1 MELKSHYYQNLHI
14 HKLPYTSSSQNHRD
28 NFYYKRNNSKKL
40 LEKDNI
46 RKIGDSFNKK
56 SNYKFNLCPLGSLT
70 IEINKNNNSYQIQNL
85 TNEKNNIDKE
95 KLIVNKANMRLKNK
109 LDKNISFIIKNEK
122 RENSFNKKDITP
134 NLLKHMTVK
143 SKNNNDN
150 IFMKN
155 LESTSAYALLD
166 SNKRNNNNNNF
177 EIKPNYLQCDF
188 EKMKLM
194 NKKNFMNFI
203 DNRNKSIKSKE
214 NYKNNNFY
222 KENGNLNMNRL
233 NIQKIKN
240 KVNNNNSN
248 NIYLKLNNNIMK
260 NMNNNHHNINLNL
273 HKIDNNNNNKSE
285 YFNEKNEKE
294 IELTKEE
301 KLIYG
306 SRTMKNYN
314 KIKLLGK
321 GGCGIVWLCYKSNL
335 NENIDTIK
343 EYAVKQIS
351 KKSSNNQSLLSLNL
365 EENIKIA
372 RNEIKILKYLNMKE
386 NNDIIPRI
394 YDHYEDSN
402 DIWFAYDKGG
412 NSLSSLSFKIKGE
425 FEKGERIYN
434 IQKGIFLKLLF
445 TNILQFKLFI
455 KNMLSGIE
463 FINSQN
469 IIHSD
474 IKPENIL
481 IEYSKLNNNFEIK
494 KIKIIDYG
502 SSFNYANV
510 SNINSNTPEYLCPE
524 ITINN
529 KNFLRDLHESNK
541 YINCID
547 IWSFGITLLELCLCC
562 PIWMSYKSKVFI
574 NGKNYYTI
582 GYFGCKGREGNKIY
596 QKQIELSKNLGKIL
610 KNSLLQIFDK
620 NEKEMFVDLLSK
632 MLEFNYKKRINIKD
646 ALDHP
651 FLKINL

>member
-134 NLLKHMTVK
+134 NLLKHITLK
-143 SKNNNDN
+143 STNNNDN
-150 IFMKN
+150 IFLKN

-203 DNRNKSIKSKE
+203 DHRNKSIKSKE
-214 NYKNNNFY
+214 NYKNNNIY
-222 KENGNLNMNRL
+222 KENGNLNMNRII

-260 NMNNNHHNINLNL
+260 NMNNNHHNVNINL
-273 HKIDNNNNNKSE
+273 HKIENNNNKSE

-306 SRTMKNYN
+306 NRTMKNYN

-372 RNEIKILKYLNMKE
+372 RNEIKILKYLNKKE

-455 KNMLSGIE
+455 KKMLSGIE
-463 FINSQN
+463 FINSQD

-529 KNFLRDLHESNK
+529 KNFLRDLHESSK

-610 KNSLLQIFDK
+610 KNSLLQILDK

-632 MLEFNYKKRINIKD
+632 MLEFNYKKRINIKN

>member
-1 MELKSHYYQNLHI
+1 MELKPHYYENLHI

-28 NFYYKRNNSKKL
+28 NFYYKRNNSKKIS
-40 LEKDNI
+40 EKENI

-56 SNYKFNLCPLGSLT
+56 SNYKFNICPLGSLT

-85 TNEKNNIDKE
+85 TNEKNNMEKE
-95 KLIVNKANMRLKNK
+95 KLIINKGNIRLKNK
-109 LDKNISFIIKNEK
+109 LDKNLSFITKKEK
-122 RENSFNKKDITP
+122 RENSFNKKEITA
-134 NLLKHMTVK
+134 NLLKHITLK
-143 SKNNNDN
+143 STNNNDN
-150 IFMKN
+150 IFLKN
-155 LESTSAYALLD
+155 LESNSAYALLD
-166 SNKRNNNNNNF
+166 SNKMNNNNF
-177 EIKPNYLQCDF
+177 EIKPNYLQYDF
-188 EKMKLM
+188 EKIKLM
-194 NKKNFMNFI
+194 NKKNFMNLI
-203 DNRNKSIKSKE
+203 KNMNKSNKSKE
-214 NYKNNNFY
+214 NNKNNIY
-222 KENGNLNMNRL
+222 KENGIINRI

-240 KVNNNNSN
+240 KVNNNSN
-248 NIYLKLNNNIMK
+248 NLYLKLNNNIMK
-260 NMNNNHHNINLNL
+260 NMNNNRHNININL
-273 HKIDNNNNNKSE
+273 HKLEKNNNKSE

-306 SRTMKNYN
+306 NRTMKNYN

-321 GGCGIVWLCYKSNL
+321 GGCGIVWLCYKNNL
-335 NENIDTIK
+335 NENTDIIK
-343 EYAVKQIS
+343 ECAVKQIS
-351 KKSSNNQSLLSLNL
+351 KKSSNNQSLLCLNL

-386 NNDIIPRI
+386 NNEIIPRI
-394 YDHYEDSN
+394 YEHYEDNN
-402 DIWFAYDKGG
+402 DIWFAYEKGG

-445 TNILQFKLFI
+445 SNVVQFKLFI
-455 KNMLSGIE
+455 KKILSGIE
-463 FINSQN
+463 FINSQD
-469 IIHSD
+469 IVHSD

-481 IEYSKLNNNFEIK
+481 IEYSKINDNFEIK

-502 SSFNYANV
+502 SSFNYINV

-529 KNFLRDLHESNK
+529 KNFLKDLHESTK

-562 PIWMSYKSKVFI
+562 PIWMSYKSKIFI

-596 QKQIELSKNLGKIL
+596 QKQIELSKNLNKIL
-610 KNSLLQIFDK
+610 KNSLIQIFDK

-646 ALDHP
+646 ALNHP

>member
-122 RENSFNKKDITP
+122 RENSFNKKDVTP

-166 SNKRNNNNNNF
+166 SNKRNNNNNF

-260 NMNNNHHNINLNL
+260 NMNNNHHNININL
-273 HKIDNNNNNKSE
+273 HKIENTNNKSE

-335 NENIDTIK
+335 NENIDAIK

-455 KNMLSGIE
+455 KKILSGIE

-646 ALDHP
+646 ALAHP

>member
-1 MELKSHYYQNLHI
+1 MELKPHYYENLHI

-28 NFYYKRNNSKKL
+28 NFYYKRNNSKKIS
-40 LEKDNI
+40 EKENI

-56 SNYKFNLCPLGSLT
+56 SNYKFNICPLGSLT

-150 IFMKN
+150 IFLKN

-166 SNKRNNNNNNF
+166 SNKRNNNNNF

-194 NKKNFMNFI
+194 NKKNFINFI
-203 DNRNKSIKSKE
+203 DHRNKSIKSKE
-214 NYKNNNFY
+214 NYKNNNIY
-222 KENGNLNMNRL
+222 KENGNINMNRI

-260 NMNNNHHNINLNL
+260 NLNNNHHNININL
-273 HKIDNNNNNKSE
+273 HKIENTNNKSE

-306 SRTMKNYN
+306 NRTMKNYN

-335 NENIDTIK
+335 NENIDAIK

-434 IQKGIFLKLLF
+434 IKKGIFLKLLF

-455 KNMLSGIE
+455 KKMLSGIE
-463 FINSQN
+463 FINSQD

-620 NEKEMFVDLLSK
+620 SEKEMFVDLLSK

>member
-1 MELKSHYYQNLHI
+1 
-14 HKLPYTSSSQNHRD
+14 
-28 NFYYKRNNSKKL
+28 
-40 LEKDNI
+40 
-46 RKIGDSFNKK
+46 
-56 SNYKFNLCPLGSLT
+56 
-70 IEINKNNNSYQIQNL
+70 
-85 TNEKNNIDKE
+85 
-95 KLIVNKANMRLKNK
+95 
-109 LDKNISFIIKNEK
+109 
-122 RENSFNKKDITP
+122 
-134 NLLKHMTVK
+134 
-143 SKNNNDN
+143 
-150 IFMKN
+150 
-155 LESTSAYALLD
+155 
-166 SNKRNNNNNNF
+166 
-177 EIKPNYLQCDF
+177 
-188 EKMKLM
+188 
-194 NKKNFMNFI
+194 MNFI

-455 KNMLSGIE
+455 KKMLSGIE
-463 FINSQN
+463 FINSQD

-494 KIKIIDYG
+494 K
-502 SSFNYANV
+502 
-510 SNINSNTPEYLCPE
+510 
-524 ITINN
+524 
-529 KNFLRDLHESNK
+529 
-541 YINCID
+541 
-547 IWSFGITLLELCLCC
+547 
-562 PIWMSYKSKVFI
+562 
-574 NGKNYYTI
+574 
-582 GYFGCKGREGNKIY
+582 
-596 QKQIELSKNLGKIL
+596 
-610 KNSLLQIFDK
+610 
-620 NEKEMFVDLLSK
+620 
-632 MLEFNYKKRINIKD
+632 
-646 ALDHP
+646 
-651 FLKINL
+651 